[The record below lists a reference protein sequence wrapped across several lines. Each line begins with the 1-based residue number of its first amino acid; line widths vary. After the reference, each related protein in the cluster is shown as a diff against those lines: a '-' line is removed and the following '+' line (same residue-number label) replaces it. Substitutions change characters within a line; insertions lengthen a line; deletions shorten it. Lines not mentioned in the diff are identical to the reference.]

1 VTLKVAERG
10 ASINHLQ
17 ALAYLK
23 SAAAQIACV
32 IAAVAAALYR
42 SKTAQRQ
49 PEEHASRSPRC
60 SGVASSDIEVVASTK
75 VMTNPYLVQNIIDFI
90 GPGQHLSIST
100 ISKLVR
106 QCYAKVETIDVPM
119 YHDGPV
125 SHIVVSAQMTRYSA
139 MCTSKSRLTLA
150 VQCGAQFTQQ
160 ETIITTRRTADHRG
174 SAACGTGAKS
184 KFELTDAAQCR
195 DMVLLGRFADKA
207 VLALAYEQLSL
218 PTSSAYVT
226 MGAVMSGD
234 LAKLLWLH
242 LVMKVPLCI
251 RSSTVAARYGHMDIL
266 AWLYQMQL
274 STQAH
279 HPKLTQQQYGGLQEL
294 WHNNT
299 CRSAVIGGHLEA
311 LQWLGLQGRFH
322 EVSALTR
329 TAAECGHIH
338 ILDWLRR
345 RQRARLDAT
354 VMEAAASAGQLI
366 MCQHLRSIG
375 CAWDDFTC
383 YGAAANGHVSVLSWL
398 RDSGCPC
405 NDGFL
410 VELAA
415 SGGSIPILQYILEQR
430 MLRDEFTQAEL
441 LSAMLARA
449 GASSKLAAAKWLR
462 QQGAEWPAIAAHW
475 TGEVLEWARA
485 EGYVLPLAQH

>member
-1 VTLKVAERG
+1 LCCTR
-10 ASINHLQ
+10 
-17 ALAYLK
+17 
-23 SAAAQIACV
+23 SAQQ
-32 IAAVAAALYR
+32 
-42 SKTAQRQ
+42 K
-49 PEEHASRSPRC
+49 PEEHALSC
-60 SGVASSDIEVVASTK
+60 EGGVGSDVEVTASTN
-75 VMTNPYLVQNIIDFI
+75 VMNNPYLVQRIIDFI
-90 GPGQHLSIST
+90 GPGQHLYIST

-106 QCYAKVETIDVPM
+106 QCYAKVEAIEISL

-125 SHIVVSAQMTRYSA
+125 SHIVVSAQMTRYSE
-139 MCTSKSRLTLA
+139 MCTSKSRLMLA
-150 VQCGAQFTQQ
+150 VQCGVHFTQQ
-160 ETIITTRRTADHRG
+160 GSMMQCAADHSV
-174 SAACGTGAKS
+174 SAACSTGSRNKL
-184 KFELTDAAQCR
+184 ELTDTAQCR
-195 DMVLLGRFADKA
+195 DMVLLGRYADKA
-207 VLALAYEQLSL
+207 VLALAYDQLSL

-226 MGAVMSGD
+226 IGAVISGD

-279 HPKLTQQQYGGLQEL
+279 HPKLTQQQYAELQEL

-299 CRSAVIGGHLEA
+299 CQSAVAGGHLEA
-311 LQWLGLQGRFH
+311 VQWLGLQGRFY
-322 EVSALTR
+322 EVGTLTR
-329 TAAECGHIH
+329 TAAEYGHVH
-338 ILDWLRR
+338 ILDWLRL

-354 VMEAAASAGQLI
+354 VMEAAASAGQLL

-383 YGAAANGHVSVLSWL
+383 SGAAANGRVNVLSWL

-405 NDGFL
+405 NEGFL
-410 VELAA
+410 VVLAA
-415 SGGSIPILQYILEQR
+415 SSGSIPILQYILDQHL
-430 MLRDEFTQAEL
+430 LRDEFTQAEL

-462 QQGAEWPAIAAHW
+462 QQGADWPATAAHW
-475 TGEVLEWARA
+475 TGEVLEWAKA
-485 EGYVLPLAQH
+485 EGYALIFAQH